1 MAVYAAAALP
11 LLIWLYLLLARG
23 GFWRLAPCS
32 ATVARSRAHRSV
44 AVIVPARNEAAVI
57 GEALHSLL
65 QQRFEGTLD
74 VFVVDDASSDD
85 TAALARRAASS
96 LDDSVVRSLTVIR
109 AEGLPAGWSGK
120 LWALSQGLKAAASV
134 GADYWLLTDA
144 DIAHEPES
152 LQRLVDRAE
161 SQRLDLVSHMVL
173 LSTEYRC
180 ERWLIPAFVFFF
192 FMIYPPAWVAAPQR
206 RTAAAAGGCMLVRP
220 QTLERA
226 GGLLAIRAA
235 LIDDCAL
242 ARIIKRSGGRIWLG
256 LARDTRSL
264 RPYGSLAEIGGMV
277 SRTAF
282 SQLQH
287 SYGLLA
293 ATLLGLLLTYV
304 LPVALLVTHQRA
316 LIVCGASAWA
326 LMSLAYWPMVRFYR
340 LSPLWAVSLPSI
352 ALFYAAATLHSALQ
366 YALGR
371 GGKWK
376 DRVQDSCA

>member
-1 MAVYAAAALP
+1 MAIYAAAALP
-11 LLIWLYLLLARG
+11 LLLWLYLLLARG
-23 GFWRLAPCS
+23 GFWRLAQCS
-32 ATVARSRAHRSV
+32 VTTARSGVHRRV
-44 AVIVPARNEAAVI
+44 AVIIPARNEAAVI
-57 GEALHSLL
+57 SEALHSLL

-74 VFVVDDASSDD
+74 VFVVDDASNDE

-96 LDDSVVRSLTVIR
+96 LGGSVVRSLTVVR
-109 AEGLPAGWSGK
+109 AEALPAGWSGK

-152 LQRLVDRAE
+152 LQRLVDQAE

-173 LSTEYRC
+173 LSTEHLC

-192 FMIYPPAWVAAPQR
+192 FMIYPPAWVGAPQR
-206 RTAAAAGGCMLVRP
+206 RIAAAAGGCMLVRP
-220 QTLERA
+220 AALERA
-226 GGLLAIRAA
+226 GGLLAIRSA

-242 ARIIKRSGGRIWLG
+242 ARIIKRNGGRIWLG
-256 LARDTRSL
+256 LARHTRSL

-293 ATLLGLLLTYV
+293 ATLLGLLVSYE
-304 LPVALLVTHQRA
+304 LPLALLFTHQRVLMA
-316 LIVCGASAWA
+316 FGASTWA
-326 LMSLAYWPMVRFYR
+326 LMSLAYWPMLRFYR
-340 LSPLWAVSLPSI
+340 LSPLWALSLPSI

>member
-11 LLIWLYLLLARG
+11 LMIWLYLLLARG
-23 GFWRLAPCS
+23 GFWRLASCS
-32 ATVARSRAHRSV
+32 AATATGGTQSSV

-57 GEALHSLL
+57 SESLHSLL
-65 QQRFEGTLD
+65 RQRFQGTLD
-74 VFVVDDASSDD
+74 IVVVDDASSDD
-85 TAALARRAASS
+85 TAALAQRAASS
-96 LDDSVVRSLTVIR
+96 LGGSVVRSLTVVR

-120 LWALSQGLKAAASV
+120 LWALSQGLKAAAGL

-144 DIAHEPES
+144 DIAHEPEGV
-152 LQRLVDRAE
+152 QRLVDHAE

-173 LSTEYRC
+173 LSTRYRC

-206 RTAAAAGGCMLVRP
+206 RSAAAAGGCMLVRP
-220 QTLERA
+220 AALARA
-226 GGLLAIRAA
+226 GGVLAVRSA

-264 RPYGSLAEIGGMV
+264 RPYGSLAEIAGMV

-282 SQLQH
+282 SQLRH

-293 ATLLGLLLTYV
+293 ATLLGLLVTYE
-304 LPVALLVTHQRA
+304 LPVALLFTHQRTLMA
-316 LIVCGASAWA
+316 LGASAWA

-340 LSPLWAVSLPSI
+340 LSPLWALTLPSI

-376 DRVQDSCA
+376 DRAQDSCA